1 MMKVDF
7 LVVGAGFT
15 GSVIAERIATQL
27 DKRVLIVEKRNHI
40 GGNAYDCYNKDG
52 ILIHKYGPHIF
63 HTNSSKIWNY
73 LSKFA
78 EWRRYFHRVMAEVE
92 GRRIPVPFNLNSLYA
107 CFPKTFAEQLEA
119 LLISSYGFGR
129 KISIIKLKEKTEG
142 KLNFLAQYIY
152 DNVFVG
158 YTKKHWDLSPEDLA
172 PSVIAR
178 VPVFISK
185 DNRYFQDTYQGL
197 PLLGYTNL
205 FRNMLSHE
213 NIKILLNTNYK
224 EIVHDISFDQMI
236 YTGPADYFFDY
247 MHGKLPY
254 RSIQFKYKT
263 IHGEKYQEVAV
274 INYPNAYDFT
284 RVTEFKQLTGQKSYK
299 TTTVA
304 EYPQAHKAGEN
315 EPYYPIPTEE
325 NQKIF
330 KKYRSEME
338 KINPEVLFAG
348 RLADFQYYDMDQ
360 AVGRALT
367 IFKHTICSTQTELNA
382 L

>member
-1 MMKVDF
+1 MKVDF

-15 GSVIAERIATQL
+15 GSVMAERIATQL
-27 DKRVLIVEKRNHI
+27 DKKVLVVEKRDHI
-40 GGNAYDCYNKDG
+40 GGNAYDYYNEHG

-63 HTNSSKIWNY
+63 HTNSSKIWKY
-73 LSKFA
+73 LSRFT
-78 EWRRYFHRVMAEVE
+78 EWRPYFHRVMAEVE
-92 GRRIPVPFNLNSLYA
+92 GMKIPVPFNLNSLYA

-119 LLISSYGFGR
+119 LLISKYGLGK
-129 KISIIKLKEKTEG
+129 KIPIIKLKERTEG

-152 DNVFVG
+152 NNVFVG
-158 YTKKHWDLSPEDLA
+158 YTKKHWDLSPEELA

-205 FRNMLSHE
+205 FKNMLNHK
-213 NIKILLNTNYK
+213 NIKILFNTDYK
-224 EIVHDISFDQMI
+224 EIVRDISFDRMI
-236 YTGPADYFFDY
+236 YTGPADYFFDNMY
-247 MHGKLPY
+247 GKLPY
-254 RSIQFKYKT
+254 RSIHFKYKT
-263 IHGEKYQEVAV
+263 IDATKYQEVAV
-274 INYPNAYDFT
+274 INYPNEYSFT

-299 TTTVA
+299 TTIVA

-315 EPYYPIPTEE
+315 EPYYPIPTDKNRE
-325 NQKIF
+325 IL
-330 KKYRSEME
+330 KKYQSEI
-338 KINPEVLFAG
+338 KKLGQEVLFAG

-360 AVGRALT
+360 AVGRALAL
-367 IFKHTICSTQTELNA
+367 FRHNLCPEQVALNV